1 MEVIQQHGASRQA
14 CRVQIF
20 LCPVTAMV
28 HICDV
33 EGAASGGGVVNLRSC
48 VIQMNTGEN
57 IAFISLA
64 SSHQSW

>member
-1 MEVIQQHGASRQA
+1 MGQA
-14 CRVQIF
+14 GKHVECRFSCALSLQWFIS
-20 LCPVTAMV
+20 
-28 HICDV
+28 DV
-33 EGAASGGGVVNLRSC
+33 EGAASGGGVVNLCSC

>member
-1 MEVIQQHGASRQA
+1 MEVIQQHGANGQA
-14 CRVQIF
+14 HTVQIPP
-20 LCPVTAMV
+20 CPATAIT

-33 EGAASGGGVVNLRSC
+33 EGTASGDGMVNPSGC
-48 VIQMNTGEN
+48 AIQMNTGEN